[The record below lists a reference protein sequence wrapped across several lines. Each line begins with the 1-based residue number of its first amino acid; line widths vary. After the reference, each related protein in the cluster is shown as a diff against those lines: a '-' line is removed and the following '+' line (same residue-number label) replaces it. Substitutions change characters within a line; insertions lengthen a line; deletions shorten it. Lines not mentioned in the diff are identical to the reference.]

1 MPGTRAGIAARRGLS
16 VLFVAVMALGTGAPT
31 RAEESPIVIG
41 TGPVA
46 GNYFPAGGAICSVF
60 NKANESDGP
69 RCLVQATSGSED
81 NLNLLRAGQIEFA
94 LVQSDWQYLA
104 LHGGYGVN
112 SATIPE
118 LRAVLSLHAQAITV
132 VVHPDA
138 QISALEDLK
147 GRKVNLGPIG
157 SAMRAMAEGLFS
169 ALGWSRGDF
178 EQIAEVRV
186 DQAAAGLCAGQF
198 DAFILPAS
206 HPDAVVAAAA
216 NLCGAKIVGLP
227 NKLIKQLSAEW
238 SFYAPV
244 EIPAGTYPGQS
255 EAVGSYGV
263 RAVLLTLSS
272 VPEARVFALA
282 RAVFADLDALAGQL
296 PVLGSL
302 TREEMIRSGLV
313 AEVHEGARRY
323 IQALSKE

>member
-1 MPGTRAGIAARRGLS
+1 M
-16 VLFVAVMALGTGAPT
+16 
-31 RAEESPIVIG
+31 IG

-46 GNYFPAGGAICSVF
+46 GNYFPAGGAICNVY
-60 NKANESDGP
+60 NKANGSDGP
-69 RCLVQATSGSED
+69 RCLVQATAGSED

-104 LHGGYGVN
+104 LHGGYGVD

-118 LRAVLSLHAQAITV
+118 LRAVFSLHAQAITV

-147 GRKVNLGPIG
+147 GRRVNLGPTG

-169 ALGWSRGDF
+169 ALGWSREEF
-178 EQIAEVRV
+178 EQVTEVRV
-186 DQAAAGLCAGQF
+186 DLVAAGLCAGQF
-198 DAFILPAS
+198 DAFIMPAS

-227 NKLIKQLSAEW
+227 NDLVKQLSADW
-238 SFYAPV
+238 AFYAPV
-244 EIPAGTYPGQS
+244 EIPAGTYSGQS

-263 RAVLLTLSS
+263 RAALLTLSS
-272 VPEARVFALA
+272 VPEARVFALT
-282 RAVFADLDALAGQL
+282 RAVFTELDALAGQL

-302 TREEMIRSGLV
+302 TQDEMIRSALV

-323 IQALSKE
+323 FQTLSKE